1 MTGPVLAV
9 TWLVLGHLVADF
21 VLQTDSIVRAKNG
34 RGRGAAGGLL
44 AHGAVVAIVLVPAG
58 LAWGAAG
65 GLFLAWSALFHVAI
79 DRTKIVLT
87 RRAATAAIT
96 DAGRRHEGV
105 TPPDHLGRA
114 WTSTPA
120 ALFLADQIAH
130 LTVAGVGWAIFLA
143 GTTLQPGWVDAVNS
157 VLGTLNRSGV
167 HRVISVLVVL
177 ASVAI
182 ANIRAASIWVSVL
195 VRPVEEG
202 EGEVRWGTRTG
213 GPGAATAG
221 SAKAAPD
228 AAPRPPARRWSLR
241 LGPLD
246 ARIEESAIPDP
257 ATAEQAQAVDAAR
270 PTQVARV
277 GAAIGI
283 LERVLIVVFVLTG
296 TEAAIGFVVAAKT
309 LARFRQLDDRDF
321 AEYYLLGTLASVA
334 VAIVT
339 ALLGRA
345 ALSVLLV

>member
-1 MTGPVLAV
+1 MTAPVLAV
-9 TWLVLGHLVADF
+9 AWLVLGHLVADF

-34 RGRGAAGGLL
+34 RGPAAAGGLL
-44 AHGAVVAIVLVPAG
+44 AHGAIVAIVLVPAG
-58 LAWGAAG
+58 LAWGGAG
-65 GLFLAWSALFHVAI
+65 WLFVVWSAVLHVAI

-87 RRAATAAIT
+87 RRAATAALV
-96 DAGRRHEGV
+96 DAGRRQEGA

-120 ALFLADQIAH
+120 ALFLADQVAH
-130 LTVAGVGWAIFLA
+130 LAAAGLGWSIFLA
-143 GTTLQPGWVDAVNS
+143 GAALQPGWADAVNS
-157 VLGTLNRSGV
+157 VLGTLDRAGV
-167 HRVISVLVVL
+167 HRVVSVLVVL
-177 ASVAI
+177 ASLAI
-182 ANIRAASIWVSVL
+182 VNIRAASIWVSVL

-202 EGEVRWGTRTG
+202 EGEVRWGTR
-213 GPGAATAG
+213 AAG
-221 SAKAAPD
+221 SGAREPAVGD
-228 AAPRPPARRWSLR
+228 ATPEPAPRPPARRWSLR

-257 ATAEQAQAVDAAR
+257 ALQERARAVDPSR

-283 LERVLIVVFVLTG
+283 LERVLIVVFVLTA

-339 ALLGRA
+339 ALIGRA
-345 ALSVLLV
+345 ALSVLLA